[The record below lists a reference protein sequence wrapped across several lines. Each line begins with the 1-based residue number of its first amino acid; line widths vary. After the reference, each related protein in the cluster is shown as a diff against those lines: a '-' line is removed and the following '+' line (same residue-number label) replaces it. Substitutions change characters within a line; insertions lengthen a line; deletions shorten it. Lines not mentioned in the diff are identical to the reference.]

1 MPTIYEMLNDFL
13 EYNELGYYKVL
24 VGKDVRRDVDY
35 KRMSNYTVSAL
46 AGE

>member
-1 MPTIYEMLNDFL
+1 MPTIYEMLDDFL
-13 EYNELGYYKVL
+13 ECNELRYYKVL

-35 KRMSNYTVSAL
+35 KRMSNCTVSAL